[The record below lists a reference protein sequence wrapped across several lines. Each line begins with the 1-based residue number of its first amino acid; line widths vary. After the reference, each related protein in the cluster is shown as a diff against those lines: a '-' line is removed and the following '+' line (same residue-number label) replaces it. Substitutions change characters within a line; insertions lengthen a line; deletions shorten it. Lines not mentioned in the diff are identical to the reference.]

1 MEWVWRTD
9 TSWEI
14 SLKFSKNGRLS
25 GYTPHLLPSPAS
37 PMECI
42 EAKNWRQQCRVAPQT
57 SGQLWMMFNLCL
69 FHTVNIYIYIY
80 ILHILTHICH
90 KCHHLHVSYCF
101 STNMCSITF
110 LCSHSIC
117 RWWGLP
123 WSRPGA
129 SSLSWPVDASN
140 HNNLPTN
147 MEHITSHS
155 LWVNHLKSFQI
166 IYVMYYIYIFLYIKL
181 CLNLK

>member
-80 ILHILTHICH
+80 IYCIYLHIYVINVIIYMCHIVFLLICVPLH
-90 KCHHLHVSYCF
+90 FFAVIRYVGGEVSLEAGLVHLRF
-101 STNMCSITF
+101 RDLLMLRTTITY
-110 LCSHSIC
+110 LQT
-117 RWWGLP
+117 W
-123 WSRPGA
+123 
-129 SSLSWPVDASN
+129 N
-140 HNNLPTN
+140 
-147 MEHITSHS
+147 TSH
-155 LWVNHLKSFQI
+155 HI
-166 IYVMYYIYIFLYIKL
+166 P
-181 CLNLK
+181 CG